1 MRDSRPW
8 RRGALAV
15 LVVVVVLATAACS
28 SSDGG
33 GDGRVTGVVTQVS
46 GELGEVASFVVTDG
60 EGKSYQFEPAPGL
73 TFEEGPLDHLR
84 EHIVSGDPVE
94 VAYERSPEGVL
105 VAIRVT
111 DA

>member
-1 MRDSRPW
+1 MRDRRRL
-8 RRGALAV
+8 RRGAVAV
-15 LVVVVVLATAACS
+15 LVAVVVVAMAACS

-60 EGKSYQFEPAPGL
+60 EGKSFQFEPAPGL
-73 TFEEGPLDHLR
+73 TFDGGPLDHLR
-84 EHIVSGDPVE
+84 EHIVSGDPVQ
-94 VAYERSPEGVL
+94 VAYERSPDGVL

-111 DA
+111 DS